1 MSTELN
7 FLAETWR
14 SIDENGSMIWCVY
27 HNKLSILYYFNDE
40 NIDLEKLLKC
50 FTDNA
55 CEFNID
61 RMGWK
66 LPFKIKITNSED
78 WNYDYFK

>member
-7 FLAETWR
+7 LLFETRR
-14 SIDENGSMIWCVY
+14 SIEENGSMIWHVY

-40 NIDLEKLLKC
+40 NVDFEKLLKC
-50 FTDNA
+50 FNDNA

-61 RMGWK
+61 QMG
-66 LPFKIKITNSED
+66 
-78 WNYDYFK
+78 